1 MTSPFLLSIYFLLL
15 GLILLVILLF
25 LYKLTM
31 AIGRLDRRL
40 EQLAGHLRDLNL
52 YDLHPGGDE
61 VLGDATEIEPDENS
75 TDSTLTPP
83 STAPGSFR
91 HNSKAGNRPTDTDT
105 TPLKFESATDGAL
118 D

>member
-1 MTSPFLLSIYFLLL
+1 MTSTFLLSVYFLLL

-52 YDLHPGGDE
+52 YDLHTGGDG
-61 VLGDATEIEPDENS
+61 VLGEATEIEADEDA
-75 TDSTLTPP
+75 TDGRLTPP
-83 STAPGSFR
+83 STDSKSSR
-91 HNSKAGNRPTDTDT
+91 SKARTGSRPTETDT
-105 TPLKFESATDGAL
+105 TPLKFEPGESDL
-118 D
+118 SV